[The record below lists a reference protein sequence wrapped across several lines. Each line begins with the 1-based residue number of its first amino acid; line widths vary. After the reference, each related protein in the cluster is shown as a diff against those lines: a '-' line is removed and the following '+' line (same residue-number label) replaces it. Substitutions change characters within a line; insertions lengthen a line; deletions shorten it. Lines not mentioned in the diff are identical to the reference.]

1 MSNDRAP
8 GASPPVSRPPGTFR
22 VGTIAGTDVLLTR
35 TWFVV
40 AILIAVFMAPAVDR
54 AQPGLGGL
62 RYVAGLA
69 FAVLLYLSVLLHEA
83 AHAVA
88 AKHFGL
94 PVSSIT
100 LHFMGGLTAI
110 ETEPQRPR
118 QEFWISVVGPLTS
131 IAVGLVATGLTF
143 VAPGG
148 LIGLAVGSIA
158 GANLIVGIVNLLPG
172 LPLDGGRV
180 LKSAVWRGTGD
191 VHRGTVVAAWGGR
204 VLALLAFVGWPLLTS
219 KLLGGP
225 PTVVD
230 FLFAGMISVF
240 LWSGA
245 TAAMTSAK
253 VRSRLPHLVAR
264 DLARRTLT
272 VPGEL
277 PLAEAVR
284 RAQEVEAGSIV
295 TVSISGHPV
304 GVVNEAALLSVPVD
318 RRPWV
323 AVSTV
328 ARTLDEGLRLPVGIG
343 GEDLIRA
350 ISARPAGEYLLL
362 DPDGSIFGVLSAADV
377 DRAFRAHA

>member
-8 GASPPVSRPPGTFR
+8 GASPPVSRPPGTFK

-35 TWFVV
+35 TWFAV

-62 RYVAGLA
+62 KYVAGA
-69 FAVLLYLSVLLHEA
+69 SFAVLLYQSVLLHEA

-100 LHFMGGLTAI
+100 LHFMGGMTAI
-110 ETEPQRPR
+110 ETEPQKPR

-131 IAVGLVATGLTF
+131 LAVGLVALALTL

-148 LIGLAVGSIA
+148 VIGLAVGGIA
-158 GANLIVGIVNLLPG
+158 GANLIVGAVNLLPG

-180 LKSAVWRGTGD
+180 LKAAVWRGSGD
-191 VHRGTVVAAWGGR
+191 VHKGTVVAAWGGR
-204 VLALLAFVGWPLLTS
+204 VLALLAFVGWPLLAS
-219 KLLGGP
+219 KMLGGQ
-225 PTVVD
+225 PTLID
-230 FLFAGMISVF
+230 FLFAGMISIF

-253 VRSRLPHLVAR
+253 VRARMPYLVAR

-295 TVSISGHPV
+295 TVSLSGQPL
-304 GVVNEAALLSVPVD
+304 GVVNEVALMSVPEE

-328 ARTLDEGLRLPVGIG
+328 ARTLEEGLRLPAGIG

-350 ISARPAGEYLLL
+350 ISASPSGEYLLL
-362 DPDGSIFGVLSAADV
+362 DPDGSIFGVLSTADV
-377 DRAFRAHA
+377 DRAFRAHV

>member
-1 MSNDRAP
+1 
-8 GASPPVSRPPGTFR
+8 
-22 VGTIAGTDVLLTR
+22 VGTVAGSDVLLTR
-35 TWFVV
+35 SWFLV
-40 AILIAVFMAPAVDR
+40 AGLIALIMAPAVDQ

-62 RYVAGLA
+62 KYVAGLA

-83 AHAVA
+83 SHALM

-100 LHFMGGLTAI
+100 LHFLGGMTAI
-110 ETEPQRPR
+110 ETEPDQPR

-131 IAVGLVATGLTF
+131 IAVGLAASALALVTPHGL
-143 VAPGG
+143 
-148 LIGLAVGSIA
+148 LGLAVGGIA
-158 GANLIVGIVNLLPG
+158 GANLIVGVVNLLPG

-180 LKSAVWRGTGD
+180 LKAAVWRGTGD
-191 VHRGTVVAAWGGR
+191 MHRGTVVAAWGGR
-204 VLALLAFVGWPLLTS
+204 VVALLAFGWPLLTS
-219 KLLGGP
+219 KILGGS

-230 FLFAGMISVF
+230 FVFAGMISMF

-245 TAAMTSAK
+245 TAALESAK
-253 VRSRLPHLVAR
+253 VRARVPYLVAR

-295 TVSISGHPV
+295 TVSLSGQPV
-304 GVVNEAALLSVPVD
+304 GVVNEVALMSVPED

-328 ARTLDEGLRLPVGIG
+328 TRTLDEGLRLPAGIG

-350 ISARPAGEYLLL
+350 ISASPAGEYLLL
-362 DPDGSIFGVLSAADV
+362 DPDGSIFGVLSTADV
-377 DRAFRAHA
+377 DRAFRALA

>member
-8 GASPPVSRPPGTFR
+8 GASPPVSQPPSRPSGTFK

-40 AILIAVFMAPAVDR
+40 AILIAVFMAPAIDR

-62 RYVAGLA
+62 KYLAGLS

-110 ETEPQRPR
+110 ETEPEHPR

-131 IAVGLVATGLTF
+131 VAVGLVASALTF

-148 LIGLAVGSIA
+148 VIGLAVGAIA
-158 GANLIVGIVNLLPG
+158 GANLIVGVVNLLPG

-180 LKSAVWRGTGD
+180 LKAAVWRGSGD
-191 VHRGTVVAAWGGR
+191 VHRGTLVAAWGGR
-204 VLALLAFVGWPLLTS
+204 VLALLAFGGWPLLTS

-240 LWSGA
+240 LLSGA
-245 TAAMTSAK
+245 TAALTS
-253 VRSRLPHLVAR
+253 
-264 DLARRTLT
+264 
-272 VPGEL
+272 
-277 PLAEAVR
+277 
-284 RAQEVEAGSIV
+284 
-295 TVSISGHPV
+295 
-304 GVVNEAALLSVPVD
+304 
-318 RRPWV
+318 
-323 AVSTV
+323 
-328 ARTLDEGLRLPVGIG
+328 
-343 GEDLIRA
+343 
-350 ISARPAGEYLLL
+350 
-362 DPDGSIFGVLSAADV
+362 
-377 DRAFRAHA
+377 

>member
-8 GASPPVSRPPGTFR
+8 GASPPVSRPPGTFK

-35 TWFVV
+35 TWFAV

-62 RYVAGLA
+62 KYVAGA
-69 FAVLLYLSVLLHEA
+69 SFAVLLYLSVLLHEA

-100 LHFMGGLTAI
+100 LHFMGGMTAI
-110 ETEPQRPR
+110 ETEPQKPR

-131 IAVGLVATGLTF
+131 LAVGLVALALTL

-148 LIGLAVGSIA
+148 VIGLAVGGIA
-158 GANLIVGIVNLLPG
+158 GANLIVGAVNLLPG

-180 LKSAVWRGTGD
+180 LKAAVWRGSGD
-191 VHRGTVVAAWGGR
+191 VHKGTVVAAWGGR
-204 VLALLAFVGWPLLTS
+204 VLALLAFVGWPLLAS
-219 KLLGGP
+219 KMLGGQ
-225 PTVVD
+225 PTLID
-230 FLFAGMISVF
+230 FLFAGMISIF

-253 VRSRLPHLVAR
+253 VRARMPYLVAR

-295 TVSISGHPV
+295 TVSLSGQPL
-304 GVVNEAALLSVPVD
+304 GVVNEVALMSVPEE

-328 ARTLDEGLRLPVGIG
+328 ARTLEEGLRLPAGIG

-350 ISARPAGEYLLL
+350 ISASPSGEYLLL
-362 DPDGSIFGVLSAADV
+362 DPDGSIFGVLSTADV
-377 DRAFRAHA
+377 DRAFRAHV